1 MPIGSRLK
9 TATATRLRNL
19 HGCLLLAAVAAGAL
33 AAPARAHVTLS
44 PSFVEAGVPAQVTI
58 ETPNEREGR
67 ATTSLRIEA
76 PAGVELGRVE
86 PPAGWELVLTSRVAT
101 WTGGRIAGTK
111 VVPFPLEITAHT
123 RAGTKTF
130 RAVQGYDDGER
141 VRWDAPLTVV
151 PATAGAAPS
160 QHLGRA
166 LAAGAAGLG
175 VIAISLLLLWRTRH
189 RSLQER

>member
-1 MPIGSRLK
+1 MPTGPRLK
-9 TATATRLRNL
+9 TATATLLRNL
-19 HGCLLLAAVAAGAL
+19 HGRLLLATVVAGAL
-33 AAPARAHVTLS
+33 VSPARAHVTPS
-44 PSFVEAGVPAQVTI
+44 PAFVEVGVPARVAF

-76 PAGVELGRVE
+76 PAGVELARAE
-86 PPAGWELVLTSRVAT
+86 PPAGWELALTDRVAT
-101 WTGGRIAGTK
+101 WSGGRITGTD
-111 VVPFPLEITAHT
+111 VVSFPLEVTART
-123 RAGTKTF
+123 RAGTERF
-130 RAVQGYDDGER
+130 DAVQGYDDGES
-141 VRWDAPLTVV
+141 VAWDAPLTVV

-175 VIAISLLLLWRTRH
+175 VIALSLLFLWRARD